1 MNYETYTAELTYKNE
16 LAYPTYVTFVMT
28 KEGEADR
35 LQIGEE
41 LCMENADVTAHMQ
54 LSEGIADGT
63 YSFTARSGGKS
74 GEVAQASLKIVGS
87 DTISAAVDEINR
99 APKEGL
105 ATLIRDKLGELL
117 GLSGDADDAADLY
130 IYTVRTEA
138 GKFSNGRQIGDAWE
152 IAAALKKIAAADG
165 DTLPQVLEENS
176 SILGIATDGED
187 YKAQTAEVCR
197 ILKVMQRAGKICSS
211 KQVSAQFSEAIALA
225 MVNKSALADKDTY
238 IKKYEKELT
247 VSSLMTEYKKLDA
260 LKVSRQLDGV
270 SCDSAADFAAKLQ
283 AAIAKLSGSSS
294 DTGGSGSGSGGSSG
308 GSSGSG
314 GGKVSVPIS
323 VNKPDTTENLMF
335 GDVPTDFWGYTAI
348 TALGE
353 KKLIS
358 GYEDGSFKPEERIT
372 RAEFVKL
379 VLGLYEIIAPD
390 AAKDGAGQAF
400 ADVNEGDW
408 YYDAVTAAAAA
419 GLVSGS
425 DGLFRPQE
433 SITREDAAVIM
444 QRTISS
450 VKELFGNYIFTDR
463 NEISAYARDAV
474 GVLAANGYI
483 SGVSEGIFSPKD
495 NLTRAQAAQLIYNAQ
510 K

>member
-1 MNYETYTAELTYKNE
+1 MSALLRDKGAIVIKAKIILSSLALLLGGTICAGAAQLDVKMNYETYTAELTYKNE

-28 KEGEADR
+28 KEGEADK

-105 ATLIRDKLGELL
+105 AALIRDKLGELL

-197 ILKVMQRAGKICSS
+197 ILKVMQRAGKICSA
-211 KQVSAQFSEAIALA
+211 KQLSSQFSEAIALA

-260 LKVSRQLDGV
+260 L
-270 SCDSAADFAAKLQ
+270 
-283 AAIAKLSGSSS
+283 
-294 DTGGSGSGSGGSSG
+294 
-308 GSSGSG
+308 
-314 GGKVSVPIS
+314 
-323 VNKPDTTENLMF
+323 
-335 GDVPTDFWGYTAI
+335 
-348 TALGE
+348 
-353 KKLIS
+353 
-358 GYEDGSFKPEERIT
+358 
-372 RAEFVKL
+372 
-379 VLGLYEIIAPD
+379 
-390 AAKDGAGQAF
+390 
-400 ADVNEGDW
+400 
-408 YYDAVTAAAAA
+408 
-419 GLVSGS
+419 
-425 DGLFRPQE
+425 
-433 SITREDAAVIM
+433 
-444 QRTISS
+444 
-450 VKELFGNYIFTDR
+450 
-463 NEISAYARDAV
+463 
-474 GVLAANGYI
+474 
-483 SGVSEGIFSPKD
+483 
-495 NLTRAQAAQLIYNAQ
+495 
-510 K
+510 